1 MIGGRRPIK
10 GRKPADRRVR
20 VERPHAPYFRYTGP
34 GQLVAKPAASGPRT
48 GSERAVATV
57 KEWLIGRP
65 LASVEDID
73 QRLSKRL
80 ALPIFS
86 SDAISSSAYA
96 TEEILRVLVLAGARG
111 PVPVDPG
118 RDRDLRAAGGG
129 RDLLSPGLLRLS
141 RRRRRV
147 RRGPPGAVADPRA
160 RRRGRPAHR
169 LRDDGRRVDVIGD
182 GPADLDPAGPRAV
195 APAGRGRRD
204 RLDHGRQP
212 ARAAGVGQ
220 PVRDPH
226 LPVRRYGAGHRR
238 VRPRPHRRRHGR
250 AAPAPARG
258 RARTGRRR

>member
-34 GQLVAKPAASGPRT
+34 GQLQAKAAASGPRT

-96 TEEILRVLVLAGARG
+96 TEEILRVLVLAGAAALFLSI
-111 PVPVDPG
+111 PVAIAISVLLAVVAISYRQVCYAFPG
-118 RDRDLRAAGGG
+118 GGGAYAVARQELAPILGLVAAG
-129 RDLLSPGLLRLS
+129 
-141 RRRRRV
+141 
-147 RRGPPGAVADPRA
+147 RA
-160 RRRGRPAHR
+160 AHR
-169 LRDDGRRVDVIGD
+169 LRDDGRRVDVLGD
-182 GPADLDPAGPRAV
+182 GPADLDPARPRAV
-195 APAGRGRRD
+195 AAAGRGRRD
-204 RLDHGRQP
+204 RPDHGRQP

-220 PVRDPH
+220 PVRDPD
-226 LPVRRYGAGHRR
+226 LPVRRSWR
-238 VRPRPHRRRHGR
+238 
-250 AAPAPARG
+250 
-258 RARTGRRR
+258 